1 MTNDNMANDKIDKK
15 FSTRPF
21 VIAGYVTILMSFGV
35 LGGWAMTAP
44 LDSAVIAHGVLSVE
58 SSRRVVQHLEGG
70 IVKEILVKDADRV
83 KKDQVLIRLSPV
95 QAQANVSMI
104 STRLEIARAEEAR
117 LLAERANAKEV
128 TFPEDLMQSDDPR
141 VKFAL
146 QGQRNL
152 FSDRVSVRDSQIK
165 ILESKIE
172 QLRQQASGLELQRDS
187 ALTEVKL
194 IEDEVSRLR
203 DGEGK
208 GVVSANRLS
217 AFQREAAQLEGGYGR
232 LITDI
237 ARVNEGVGETEL
249 EIVRIRQSFSERA
262 ATELK
267 EVRTQI
273 ADLEER
279 MVVASDILDRTE
291 IRSEVDGVV
300 QNLSIHTVGG
310 VIRPGDAVMEIV
322 PLGDRIVINAQVRPI
337 DIDVVHAGLNAEV
350 KLSAFANRYLPT
362 LFGEVEYVSP
372 DVIERRGTNMEPYY
386 LARVVV
392 PESSIPA
399 EMIDK
404 LAPGMPAEV
413 VVPTGERTMAEYLIS
428 PLRDAVRN
436 SMREE

>member
-1 MTNDNMANDKIDKK
+1 MADDKIDKK

-21 VIAGYVTILMSFGV
+21 VIAGYLTILMSFGAF
-35 LGGWAMTAP
+35 GGWAMTAP

-58 SSRRVVQHLEGG
+58 SSRKVVQHLEGG
-70 IVKEILVKDADRV
+70 IVREILVKDGDRV

-104 STRLEIARAEEAR
+104 RTRLEISRAEEAR
-117 LLAERANAKEV
+117 LLAERSNADDV
-128 TFPEDLMQSDDPR
+128 SFPEDLLASDDPR

-152 FSDRVSVRDSQIK
+152 FTDRVSVRNSQIK

-172 QLRQQASGLELQRDS
+172 QLKQQAAGLELQRDS
-187 ALTEVKL
+187 AKTEVRL
-194 IEDEVSRLR
+194 IEDEVSRLK

-217 AFQREAAQLEGGYGR
+217 AFQREAAQLEGSYGR
-232 LITDI
+232 LITEI
-237 ARVNEGVGETEL
+237 ARVNEGIGETQL

-267 EVRTQI
+267 EVRQQVS
-273 ADLEER
+273 DLEER
-279 MVVASDILDRTE
+279 NVVAADILERTD
-291 IRSEVDGVV
+291 IRSEEDGVV
-300 QNLSIHTVGG
+300 QNLAVHTIGG
-310 VIRPGDAVMEIV
+310 VIRPGDPMMEIV
-322 PLGDRIVINAQVRPI
+322 PSNDRIVINAQVRPL
-337 DIDVVHAGLNAEV
+337 DIDAIHAGLKAEV

-362 LFGEVEYVSP
+362 LFGEVEYISP
-372 DVIERRGTNMEPYY
+372 DVIERRGTNAEPYY

-392 PESSIPA
+392 PESTIPE
-399 EMIDK
+399 EMLTK